1 MQVFACPMPVGVTNV
16 PGRDKGRENFLNEK
30 GIALGQRGNGLKE
43 LSMDKANRIGGELV
57 LSKDGLKHSFDLD
70 MRQAL
75 KCDFL
80 IEPLAVKLRQPMS
93 QAEMHLVAAIGRQD
107 EQRVGC
113 AVARQVIQ
121 ELETRFIAPM
131 DILYSEQHGLF
142 RSYTGEEVRKSHEQ
156 AALFLF
162 WLQRRR
168 PAGWQRY
175 EIKIEQRQV
184 ACEWLQVGGVRDQ
197 QFFRL

>member
-1 MQVFACPMPVGVTNV
+1 MQRFAFPISMGVKNV

-30 GIALGQRGNGLKE
+30 GIAFGQSGDGLKE
-43 LSMDKANRIGGELV
+43 LSMYKATRIGGEFV
-57 LSKDGLKHSFDLD
+57 LSKDGLKHSLGLD

-75 KCDFL
+75 QCDFL
-80 IEPLAVKLRQPMS
+80 IEPLAVKLRQPVF
-93 QAEMHLVAAIGRQD
+93 QAEMRLVAAIGRQD

-131 DILYSEQHGLF
+131 DILYSEQHRLF
-142 RSYTGEEVRKSHEQ
+142 RSDISEEVCKSHEQ
-156 AALFLF
+156 AALFMF

-168 PAGWQRY
+168 PVEWQRY
-175 EIKIEQRQV
+175 EI
-184 ACEWLQVGGVRDQ
+184 
-197 QFFRL
+197 